1 MTCYCCGS
9 EKKFNFQ
16 KVLWKELIEEW
27 RISDYE
33 VEYINRQQGE
43 HCQDCGSNLRSQAL
57 AFAIMK
63 CFGFK
68 GIFQD
73 FVREKQFQSLQ
84 VLEINEACSLMQ
96 FLQQMP
102 GHQLKTYPQLDMMNM
117 NIADMSFDLV
127 IHSDVLEHVEYP
139 VTGLSECHRILKP
152 GGYCAF
158 TVPIVID
165 RLTISRV
172 GMSPSY
178 HGSGDNKSDYLVRT
192 EYGCDAWKQVI
203 QAGFQECRIFSINY
217 PAAQAMVAVK

>member
-1 MTCYCCGS
+1 MICYCCGS
-9 EKKFNFQ
+9 TNFNFQ

-63 CFGFK
+63 CFAFT
-68 GIFQD
+68 GIFKD
-73 FVREKQFQSLQ
+73 FVKSVQFHDLKI
-84 VLEINEACSLMQ
+84 LEINEACHLTS
-96 FLQQMP
+96 FLKEMP
-102 GHQLKTYPQLDMMNM
+102 GHNLKAYPELDMMSM
-117 NIADMSFDLV
+117 DIADMSYDVV
-127 IHSDVLEHVEYP
+127 IHSDVLEHIKYP
-139 VTGLSECHRILKP
+139 IRGLSECYRILKP
-152 GGYCAF
+152 NGYCAF
-158 TVPIVID
+158 TIPIIVD

-172 GMSPSY
+172 GMPPSY
-178 HGSGDNKSDYLVRT
+178 HGSGDNRPDYLVYT

-203 QAGFQECRIFSINY
+203 QAGFQECRLFSTDY